1 MLAILEDR
9 QKPLGALRQIVLQ
22 VLAVLLADAEHD
34 DRHLELLEH
43 IRLGVGRKPLA
54 QQIGAGEDADV
65 EIRIELVEADAVL
78 GAIVEMPERHMLG
91 VG

>member
-1 MLAILEDR
+1 M
-9 QKPLGALRQIVLQ
+9 
-22 VLAVLLADAEHD
+22 ADAEHD

-43 IRLGVGRKPLA
+43 IGFSISRKPFA
-54 QQIGAGEDADV
+54 QQIGAGEDADI
-65 EIRIELVEADAVL
+65 EIRVEFVEADAVL